1 MIIKSKYD
9 GYSRDGIRLYPIDM
23 GGGGGGGGSA
33 PKPMTRINE
42 SGPNVTDI
50 NRTTVNE
57 LPSYLTDASQDL
69 IARGQ
74 ALTSNPYEA
83 YTGARVSEFSPLMNQ
98 AFGRMENQQVA
109 GQLGEATGL
118 ASLAGQ
124 RAMQVGSGLGTYD
137 PYEMGGFNA
146 ERAQQYM
153 NPYMQSV
160 VDVERRKAQEAAN
173 RQSAM
178 LSGQAARQGAFGG
191 SGAALQQRALTRD
204 TAQQLADIQTQ
215 GMGRAYDQG
224 LARFGAE
231 EAMREKSREFGAD
244 YRLKGEQL
252 GLEGLRTSL
261 DSANVLSG
269 LGQQQFAQEMDITK
283 GMGTAGDI
291 QRQREQA
298 LLDVDYQNY
307 LTEQKYPYEQLAFQQ
322 GLVSGLPYSTTQ
334 RVSGQEVTQ
343 PGKTVTQETATPS
356 TPDTASQLIGA
367 GLTAYGLSEQNPYE
381 GGAAKGGEVKGYAA
395 GGITSLM
402 DNVGSLSNDQLRQ
415 MQQTQQGPLTLAA
428 VAEEVLN
435 RQKVQ
440 ADAAQRQAMM
450 TPPPQTTVAEEA
462 LAGLPGLPAPNLEG
476 MGDTYTAA
484 GGGIVAFQNR
494 GEVPAPYSGS
504 FESLEPYR
512 AGAYFRSGD
521 KRIDPKTGNPIT
533 FGDFLRLQQAEK
545 AAAAQPAAQKVIQ
558 QTLAPTV
565 DTGIAQLIKP
575 PTTRQGVPATAPTT
589 KSVDRGGRDLAAT
602 PAEEAVAPSGLSALD
617 AQLAAA
623 NKAREDAAR
632 EGVERVKKGQEEDGE
647 YGTEREKRLKAQ
659 EAGLKGAKE
668 ENINRGFIRAGL
680 VLMQGTTDRGTIAN
694 FAAAAGIGLD
704 EYTKGLDK
712 IKAETEKVDAAVARL
727 EELRRTDRQVS
738 RKELDAAQERVEN
751 AAVASADA
759 TYNWGVK
766 KYDLSRDD
774 KYRMQQLAIQR
785 AAANKTSFEERMV
798 MALGKGDM
806 AAGYKALK
814 AMDAKPADL
823 MGEFND
829 YLKANPMM
837 ANAPQEEAIAAY
849 MRSKMALSGLGAV
862 PRASSTAA
870 GPVRD

>member
-23 GGGGGGGGSA
+23 GGGGGGGSA
-33 PKPMTRINE
+33 PKPMTRITE
-42 SGPNVTDI
+42 SGPNVTDL

-173 RQSAM
+173 RQSAA
-178 LSGQAARQGAFGG
+178 LSGQATRQGAFGG

-231 EAMREKSREFGAD
+231 EAMRERSREYGAD

-356 TPDTASQLIGA
+356 TPDPTSQLLGTA
-367 GLTAYGLSEQNPYE
+367 LTAYGFSGQNPNE
-381 GGAAKGGEVKGYAA
+381 VGAAKGGEVKGYAA

-484 GGGIVAFQNR
+484 GGGIVAFQA
-494 GEVPAPYSGS
+494 GGSAYSGS

-512 AGAYFRSGD
+512 AGAYLRSGD
-521 KRIDPKTGNPIT
+521 KRIDPRTNQPIT

-589 KSVDRGGRDLAAT
+589 KSVDRGGRDLAAA

-647 YGTEREKRLKAQ
+647 YGVEREKRLKAQ
-659 EAGLKGAKE
+659 EEGLKGAEDK
-668 ENINRGFIRAGL
+668 NLNMAFIQAGL
-680 VLMQGTTDRGTIAN
+680 ALMQGTTDRGTIAN
-694 FAAAAGIGLD
+694 LAAAAGLGVD
-704 EYTKGLDK
+704 AYAKGLDK
-712 IKAETEKVDAAVARL
+712 VEAKREKLDDALARL
-727 EELRRTDRQVS
+727 DELRRTDRQVS
-738 RKELDAAQERVEN
+738 RKELDAAQERVDN

-766 KYDLSRDD
+766 KYDLSRED
-774 KYRMQQLAIQR
+774 KFRMQQLAIQR